1 MAIAQDK
8 KEVDTNGWFE
18 VKDNPLSK
26 EGVFLYRGN
35 QIILPDGSRA
45 SETDDLI
52 PVYRPADELSNPEA
66 IDSFKLVPWVD
77 EHTMLGSEEL
87 GLTPAERKGV
97 SGVVGEDVYF
107 KDGVLYGNI
116 KAFSENLARKIE
128 NGKKELSLGY
138 RCSYERSSGEWN
150 GQKYDY
156 IQRNL
161 RGNHLALVDKGRMG
175 AEVRVMDS
183 QETGISYGNFIF
195 TCDSL
200 MEKNEMNLEE
210 LLKQMVEKFGDSATV
225 LAEIKKLLDKQGQ
238 VDGEN
243 QDPSSTPPATD
254 DDEMGGNPDDEPPA
268 QDDDE
273 SKLDKLLSLVEGLVS
288 RVEALEGNSGAK
300 DEGDDPKEPQDE
312 TKAGDEGEKGAQA
325 MDMAEVTRQVTKR
338 LNERDLMYKKVS
350 PFTGAF
356 DVSAMDS
363 ADAVAAYACKK
374 LGLKTAKGLET
385 ATITGYMTNREPANK
400 QRIVS
405 GMDKSD
411 VVKGKNFL
419 TGQINK

>member
-243 QDPSSTPPATD
+243 QDPSSTPPTTD

-268 QDDDE
+268 QDDGED
-273 SKLDKLLSLVEGLVS
+273 KFDKLLSLVECLVS
-288 RVEALEGNSGAK
+288 RMDAFEGKSKSEDEDDNS
-300 DEGDDPKEPQDE
+300 EDPKADDE
-312 TKAGDEGEKGAQA
+312 EEKGAQA

-338 LNERDLMYKKVS
+338 LNERDSMYKKVS
-350 PFTGAF
+350 AFTGAF

-363 ADAVAAYACKK
+363 AEAVAAYACKK
-374 LGLKTAKGLET
+374 LNLKTAKGLET
-385 ATITGYMTNREPANK
+385 ATITGYMANREPVSK
-400 QRIVS
+400 QRIVT

-411 VVKGKNFL
+411 MVNGKNFL

>member
-210 LLKQMVEKFGDSATV
+210 LLNQAVEKFGDSATA
-225 LAEIKKLLDKQGQ
+225 LAEIKKLLDEQGQ
-238 VDGEN
+238 EGN
-243 QDPSSTPPATD
+243 QDSPPTPPATD

-273 SKLDKLLSLVEGLVS
+273 GKLDKLLSLVEGLVS
-288 RVEALEGNSGAK
+288 RVEALEGNS
-300 DEGDDPKEPQDE
+300 DEEDDPEEPQDE
-312 TKAGDEGEKGAQA
+312 TKASDEGEKGAQA

-338 LNERDLMYKKVS
+338 LNERDSMYKKVS
-350 PFTGAF
+350 AFTGAF

-363 ADAVAAYACKK
+363 AEAVAAYACKK
-374 LGLKTAKGLET
+374 LNLKTAKGLET
-385 ATITGYMTNREPANK
+385 ATITGYMANREPVSK
-400 QRIVS
+400 QRIVT